1 MNFKRVKLCVLFMSY
16 YFSFVYPFL
25 NSYFLCYVI
34 FLSSRVYALT
44 SRAAEDQPEGW
55 VSSKSLVSLVRLLL
69 DCIREVVFETQK

>member
-1 MNFKRVKLCVLFMSY
+1 MCAFYELFFLCLSFLKFVLFMLY
-16 YFSFVYPFL
+16 I
-25 NSYFLCYVI
+25 I

>member
-1 MNFKRVKLCVLFMSY
+1 MCAFYELLFFLCLS
-16 YFSFVYPFL
+16 FL

-55 VSSKSLVSLVRLLL
+55 VSSKSLVSFVRLLL
-69 DCIREVVFETQK
+69 ACIREVVFETQK